1 MEEIMSDAE
10 NKSKNRD
17 RTLQKIEDMIQYA
30 FPQIDKF
37 PRPERSYG
45 GMATKLRMVMM
56 NMADRCLDTKKCYY
70 AKSVLKELN
79 ELDKEIAHGKFYVKV
94 AHDMK
99 LLPMK
104 QFSIINGYLEQ
115 IGKMTGSWINTI
127 MEAEKKNNY
136 GKK

>member
-1 MEEIMSDAE
+1 MADAV
-10 NKSKNRD
+10 NKSDSRD
-17 RTLQKIEDMIQYA
+17 RTLQKIEDMIRYA
-30 FPQIDKF
+30 FPEIDKF
-37 PRPERSYG
+37 PRQERSYG
-45 GMATKLRMVMM
+45 GMATKLRMIMM
-56 NMADRCLDTKKCYY
+56 NMVERCLDTKKCYY

-79 ELDKEIAHGKFYVKV
+79 DLDKEIAYGKFYVK
-94 AHDMK
+94 AAYDMK

-104 QFSIINGYLEQ
+104 KFSIINDYLEQ